1 MIGRLGQHVKW
12 VSICLGPRLFPPP
25 PLFFFQSHRCEER
38 EGKRASEDQRTEAE
52 ERSYGRF
59 FLFFFVCVCVCVC
72 LCLIFDIACLSFW
85 LQSQPEILRSLFH
98 VYLTRERKKE
108 QLHMRER
115 HHACTSMCFLFMACC
130 TKAPSNDNTNRKT
143 KQKNGVFFFSSCCTL
158 HISLFLSPSV
168 LKTGFLTSTTSVLS
182 LFFCFLV
189 RLFHLQ
195 PFFFFSEKERKQR
208 TVYIFNNTFVFFFF
222 FQA

>member
-1 MIGRLGQHVKW
+1 MPPFFFLQESRLGWNDRQAWTTCHMGVHFPW
-12 VSICLGPRLFPPP
+12 PPLFPPPP

-59 FLFFFVCVCVCVC
+59 FFFFCVCVCVC

-130 TKAPSNDNTNRKT
+130 TKTPSNDNTNRKT
-143 KQKNGVFFFSSCCTL
+143 KQKNGVFFC
-158 HISLFLSPSV
+158 V
-168 LKTGFLTSTTSVLS
+168 LLYSAHLS
-182 LFFCFLV
+182 LSLSLCFENRVFNQHNVCFVTFFFLFP
-189 RLFHLQ
+189 RPPF
-195 PFFFFSEKERKQR
+195 PFTAFFFF
-208 TVYIFNNTFVFFFF
+208 
-222 FQA
+222 

>member
-1 MIGRLGQHVKW
+1 MGVHLPW
-12 VSICLGPRLFPPP
+12 TSPFPPPP

-59 FLFFFVCVCVCVC
+59 FLFFFFCVCVCVFASSLTLLVSHSGC
-72 LCLIFDIACLSFW
+72 RVSRRSSGVSFM
-85 LQSQPEILRSLFH
+85 STGRG
-98 VYLTRERKKE
+98 REKKE

-143 KQKNGVFFFSSCCTL
+143 KQKNGVFFC
-158 HISLFLSPSV
+158 V
-168 LKTGFLTSTTSVLS
+168 LLYSAHLS
-182 LFFCFLV
+182 LSLSLCFENRVFNQHNVCFVTFFFLFP
-189 RLFHLQ
+189 RPPF
-195 PFFFFSEKERKQR
+195 PFTAFFFF
-208 TVYIFNNTFVFFFF
+208 
-222 FQA
+222 